1 MSSKHKNTFR
11 VLFHNQN
18 KVYELYAHEVSQA
31 SMMGFIEIGKIIFGE
46 RSKLL
51 VDPAEEK
58 LKSEF
63 DGVKQTYVPHH
74 SIIRIDEVEKEG
86 KNKIH
91 ETDGSSVSL
100 LPGSQFSQPPS

>member
-1 MSSKHKNTFR
+1 MSKKSKTTFR

-18 KVYELYAHEVSQA
+18 KIYEIYAHQVSQ
-31 SMMGFIEIGKIIFGE
+31 STMMGFIEVGELIFGE

-58 LKSEF
+58 LKTEF
-63 DGVKQTYVPHH
+63 GGVKFTYIPHH
-74 SIIRIDEVEKEG
+74 SVIRIDEVEKEG

-91 ETDGSSVSL
+91 DAEGANVTAI
-100 LPGSQFSQPPS
+100 PGSHFSQPGS